1 MMCGEDMS
9 KKFTG
14 VIGYLVI
21 VICVLLVSTIL
32 GLGFKQLISVTI
44 FVSFIAGSLF
54 YWPFRNAFALAGV
67 ALLLIFQVLD
77 IPHLIEFA
85 QLDLIL
91 FLIGMMTVI
100 GYLEEKGFLEWLVSA
115 LTKPFYNRPVALV
128 GVILMIGAIMAALVD
143 EVTSILFMMAIML
156 RVLDAYRVERH
167 KMLSFILFLV
177 FTTNIG
183 SSMLPVGNPIG
194 VMIAFRAGLTFADF
208 IRWVFLLGL
217 LNAAVITLL
226 GLPYLSKTSG
236 LSKAMAL
243 NQSNYGEGEV
253 KFTRDLIVPL
263 LVFVGVLAGLILHHN
278 LEEMYHLPKNLLLL
292 AVPLIGAGVSLFLH
306 RQKARELIEKK
317 VDWWT
322 LLYFVLLFSSVGTLK
337 YTGVTDLIAD
347 GLLQVVG
354 SNLLYAILL
363 ISIVTGIL
371 TAFMDNVL
379 AVATIIPIVQS
390 IVATGMQGYP
400 IWWAMLIAGTYFGNA
415 TVIGS
420 TANIVA
426 AGFVEKRGYG
436 TFSMVRWV
444 LIGVPISLLT
454 FSIALAL
461 LYLQIPLMP
470 KL

>member
-1 MMCGEDMS
+1 ML
-9 KKFTG
+9 KRFAG
-14 VIGYLVI
+14 VIGYLAI
-21 VICVLLVSTIL
+21 VICVLLFSTIL
-32 GLGFKQLISVTI
+32 GLGFKQIISLTI

-91 FLIGMMTVI
+91 FLVGMMTVI
-100 GYLEEKGFLEWLVSA
+100 GYLEEKGFFEWLVGA
-115 LTKPFYNRPVALV
+115 LTKPFYHRPVALV
-128 GVILMIGAIMAALVD
+128 GIILMLGAVMAALVD

-156 RVLDAYRVERH
+156 RVLDTYRVERS
-167 KMLSFILFLV
+167 KMLPFILFLV
-177 FTTNIG
+177 FTTNVG

-194 VMIAFRAGLTFADF
+194 VMIAFRAGLTFVDF

-217 LNAAVITLL
+217 LNAAVITLV
-226 GLPYLSKTSG
+226 GLPFLSKIGG
-236 LSKAMAL
+236 LSKVMAL
-243 NQSNYGEGEV
+243 NHSNNGEREV
-253 KFTRDLIVPL
+253 KFTRKLIAPF

-278 LEEMYHLPKNLLLL
+278 VEEMLHLPKNLLLL
-292 AVPLIGAGVSLFLH
+292 ATPLIGAGISLFLH
-306 RQKARELIEKK
+306 RQKARDLVERR

-322 LLYFVLLFSSVGTLK
+322 LLYFILLFSSVGTLK
-337 YTGVTDLIAD
+337 YTGVTELIAD

-354 SNLLYAILL
+354 SNLFYAILL
-363 ISIVTGIL
+363 ISGVAGIL

-390 IVATGMQGYP
+390 IAAAGIQSYS

-426 AGFVEKRGYG
+426 AGFVERRGYG
-436 TFSMVRWV
+436 TFSMVGWI
-444 LIGVPISLLT
+444 LLGVPISLLT
-454 FSIALAL
+454 FFIALAL

>member
-1 MMCGEDMS
+1 MS
-9 KKFTG
+9 KRFAS
-14 VIGYLVI
+14 VVGYLVI
-21 VICVLLVSTIL
+21 VVCVLFLCTIL
-32 GLGFKQLISVTI
+32 GLSFKQIVSVTI

-77 IPHLIEFA
+77 IPHMIEFA

-91 FLIGMMTVI
+91 FLVGMMTVI
-100 GYLEEKGFLEWLVSA
+100 GYLEEKGFFEWLVGA

-128 GVILMIGAIMAALVD
+128 GIILMIGAIMAALVD
-143 EVTSILFMMAIML
+143 EVTSILFMMAILL
-156 RVLDAYRVERH
+156 RVLDAYGVE
-167 KMLSFILFLV
+167 KSKTLPFIIFLV

-194 VMIAFRAGLTFADF
+194 VMIAFRAGLTFAEF

-217 LNAAVITLL
+217 LNATIVTLL
-226 GLPYLSKTSG
+226 ALPYLSKTSG
-236 LSKAMAL
+236 LSKVVAL
-243 NQSNYGEGEV
+243 NNTNYKENEA
-253 KFTRDLIVPL
+253 KFTKDLIVPL

-278 LEEMYHLPKNLLLL
+278 IEEMLHLPKNLLLL
-292 AVPLIGAGVSLFLH
+292 ATPLIGAGISLFLY
-306 RQKARELIEKK
+306 RQKARDLIERK

-322 LLYFVLLFSSVGTLK
+322 LLYFTLLFSSVGTLK
-337 YTGVTDLIAD
+337 YTGVTDLIANA
-347 GLLQVVG
+347 LLQVVG
-354 SNLLYAILL
+354 GNLLYAILL
-363 ISIVTGIL
+363 ISGVTGIL
-371 TAFMDNVL
+371 TALMDNVL
-379 AVATIIPIVQS
+379 AVATMIPIVQS
-390 IVATGMQGYP
+390 IAATGMQIYP

-420 TANIVA
+420 TANIIA

-436 TFSMVRWV
+436 TFSMVGWI

-454 FSIALAL
+454 FFIALAL
-461 LYLQIPLMP
+461 LYLQLPLMP

>member
-1 MMCGEDMS
+1 MS
-9 KKFTG
+9 KKFAS

-21 VICVLLVSTIL
+21 VTFTMLLSTIL
-32 GLGFKQLISVTI
+32 GLNSKQIISVTVFI
-44 FVSFIAGSLF
+44 GFIAGSLF
-54 YWPFRNAFALAGV
+54 YWPLRNAFALVGV
-67 ALLLIFQVLD
+67 ALLLLFNVLD
-77 IPHLIEFA
+77 IEHLIEFA

-100 GYLEEKGFLEWLVSA
+100 GYLEEKGFFEWLVSA

-128 GVILMIGAIMAALVD
+128 AVLLMLGAIMAALVD

-156 RVLDAYRVERH
+156 RVLDAYRVERS
-167 KMLSFILFLV
+167 KVLPFILFLV

-194 VMIAFRAGLTFADF
+194 VMIAFRAGLTFTDF

-217 LNAAVITLL
+217 LNAAVTTLV
-226 GLPYLSKTSG
+226 GLPYLSKFGG
-236 LSKAMAL
+236 LSKAGTFHHTDW
-243 NQSNYGEGEV
+243 GEKKYA
-253 KFTRDLIVPL
+253 KFTRDLLVPL
-263 LVFVGVLAGLILHHN
+263 LVFIGVLAGLIMHPSVEKML
-278 LEEMYHLPKNLLLL
+278 HLPKNLLLL
-292 AVPLIGAGVSLFLH
+292 AIPLIGAGISLFLY
-306 RQKARELIEKK
+306 RRNARELIERK

-337 YTGVTDLIAD
+337 YTGVTELIAE
-347 GLLQVVG
+347 GLLQVAG
-354 SNLLYAILL
+354 GNLLYAILL
-363 ISIVTGIL
+363 ISGVTGIL

-379 AVATIIPIVQS
+379 AVATLIPIVQS
-390 IVATGMQGYP
+390 IAATGIQGYP

-426 AGFVEKRGYG
+426 AGFVERRGYG
-436 TFSMVRWV
+436 AFSMVRWI

-454 FSIALAL
+454 SFMALAL